1 MHYFFCQCSSSTAVP
16 ADVPAAYR
24 ALFRKNYQTIT
35 HNSSR
40 ILLLSGDQK
49 LEHLNTDF
57 YGPGVDGDHSDTH
70 HLFTIAAAGHIG
82 AFVTHVGLI
91 AHYARQYPTIPYIA
105 KLSGKTNIIK
115 PDTADPY
122 AEQLWSVDDALNIA
136 KNSNITLCGVAITV
150 YLGSLQESRMLKN
163 AAQMITN
170 AHRNGL
176 VALVWMYPR
185 GINIPNPRIP
195 ELTIGSAAAAVCIGA
210 DIVKINP
217 PEIITEH
224 EYFSTL
230 KRAVQAA
237 APCKV
242 ILAGGPRTAPHA
254 YLRTVHRAIHEGNV
268 AGIAVA
274 RNVHQLE
281 LSAAIEMSRNLENII
296 YKNGSIS

>member
-1 MHYFFCQCSSSTAVP
+1 MHYFFSCPTKIAIP
-16 ADVPAAYR
+16 ADVPVAYR
-24 ALFRKNYQTIT
+24 ALFKKNYSTIT
-35 HNSSR
+35 RNSSR

-57 YGPGVDGDHSDTH
+57 YGAGVDGDHSDTR
-70 HLFTIAAAGHIG
+70 HLFDIAAAGHIG

-91 AHYARQYPTIPYIA
+91 AQYGRQYPTIPYIA

-115 PDTADPY
+115 QDTADPY
-122 AEQLWSVDDALNIA
+122 AEQLWSVDDAITVAN
-136 KNSNITLCGVAITV
+136 NSNISLCGVAITV
-150 YLGSLQESRMLKN
+150 YLGSLHESRMLKH
-163 AAQMITN
+163 AARMITY

-185 GINIPNPRIP
+185 GINIPNPRTP
-195 ELTIGSAAAAVCIGA
+195 ELTIGAAAAAVCLGA

-224 EYFSTL
+224 EYFTTL
-230 KRAVQAA
+230 KRAVQTA

-254 YLRTVHRAIHEGNV
+254 YLRTVYHAIHEGTV
-268 AGIAVA
+268 AGVAVA

-281 LSAAIEMSRNLENII
+281 LSAAIEMSRTLENII